1 MRKLKVYAVVL
12 GIGAIL
18 GIAVAETWR
27 RKMLHDSYTNYLP
40 PPLEEEVAPAPGA
53 RPGGRVRGVAKG
65 AWRPVAASA
74 RTQVIRIRRIRLG
87 APPPTVEAPVAPEA
101 QPEASVLPV
110 DEQP

>member
-1 MRKLKVYAVVL
+1 MRKLKVYGVVL
-12 GIGAIL
+12 GIGAVL
-18 GIAVAETWR
+18 GIAVAEMWR
-27 RKMLHDSYTNYLP
+27 RTMLHDSYANYLP
-40 PPLEEEVAPAPGA
+40 PPPEQAVTPAPEA
-53 RPGGRVRGVAKG
+53 HPGGRLRGAAKG
-65 AWRPVAASA
+65 AWQPMAASA